1 MNCVRSPW
9 EQATVQEARRRGSI
23 PTPGGRIRHFK
34 EERVYSEALNTPI
47 QGGAAEVMLATLSV
61 LDAYLKGIDALLV
74 NLIHDEIVL
83 EAAHSDGP
91 AARRALQEAMI
102 AGMRSVFPRA
112 ETRGLVEA
120 AQGPSWAE
128 AK

>member
-1 MNCVRSPW
+1 MKGSYLWNFLRNTNTLF
-9 EQATVQEARRRGSI
+9 EYQNRHRRG
-23 PTPGGRIRHFK
+23 H
-34 EERVYSEALNTPI
+34 
-47 QGGAAEVMLATLSV
+47 
-61 LDAYLKGIDALLV
+61 AYLKGIDALLV